1 MPYILLVI
9 GCLIGLVALYR
20 FMLNATVGQ
29 IKALFLSSLL
39 VTLVVALF
47 YMAVTGRL
55 AAALGL
61 MVAITPILFSLYKQW
76 RGIGAQAPLS
86 ESTEIN
92 SRSDAL
98 AVLGLKED
106 ADEEAIKAAY
116 KTLMQ
121 KIHPDHEGSEW
132 MAAKLNEARDLLLK
146 K

>member
-1 MPYILLVI
+1 MPYILLAI

-20 FMLNATVGQ
+20 FMLNASVGQ
-29 IKALFLSSLL
+29 IKALFLTSLL
-39 VTLVVALF
+39 ITLVVALF

-55 AAALGL
+55 AAALAL

-76 RGIGAQAPLS
+76 RGISAEVPLS
-86 ESTEIN
+86 ESTEIK
-92 SRSDAL
+92 SRADAL
-98 AVLGLKED
+98 AVLGLKDD
-106 ADEEAIKAAY
+106 ADDEAIQKAY
-116 KTLMQ
+116 KALMQ